1 MSILIIKN
9 LRKLIGDSCSL
20 PSLSMPIIKNLKF
33 LNTFQYPIISNKTNK
48 SSFAK
53 IKALDET
60 FLEIKSDMLEIYEES
75 KTKDKI
81 DFTPMVIEPSFG
93 LSRIMCALFEHR
105 RFARDDGRVVFAFPA
120 SIAPIKVSIFP
131 LMRSDAR
138 MNQESQNLSDQF
150 SKAGICYHTDP
161 SGASI
166 GKRYARSDI
175 QGIPF
180 ALTIDNFTVE
190 APNLITLRDRDSMK
204 QIRIPVFFVT
214 HLDLCF

>member
-1 MSILIIKN
+1 M
-9 LRKLIGDSCSL
+9 
-20 PSLSMPIIKNLKF
+20 KF
-33 LNTFQYPIISNKTNK
+33 SKILNTFQYPIISNKTNK